1 MYSLDITY
9 DEKRC
14 GYWVQ
19 GDGFDFFAYF
29 TSGDGGNFIE
39 CDHVQ
44 RQGDDFTLHL
54 SVRLGPNGQPHA
66 DILATALQRELAKYW
81 PTEIT

>member
-1 MYSLDITY
+1 MAFDLLIEH

-29 TSGDGGNFIE
+29 TSDEKNTFIE
-39 CDHVQ
+39 CDSVK
-44 RQGDDFTLHL
+44 REGSDYILHL
-54 SVRLGPNGQPHA
+54 SVRLGASGNVDNDMLESA
-66 DILATALQRELAKYW
+66 IQRELSSYW
-81 PTEIT
+81 V